1 MRRVLSAAVV
11 VVTATELF
19 ASSAAATDL
28 SDAVASS
35 ELTPDQFLDAFDEGV
50 LPGLGGI
57 GPAPSITGN
66 ADLDA
71 RIRAIGEQ
79 RGYRRRPLPD
89 RELVSVGGFRLQP
102 EAAAAWRSL
111 QAAANEAGHPLR
123 VFSAFRSV
131 ESQVSIFLGKLRG
144 TSDAAIDERLQVSAV
159 PGYSRHHTGYAID
172 ISASGI
178 GDFAIRD
185 TASYGWLA
193 ENNFANAK
201 AHGWVPSYPDG
212 SRATGPNPEPW
223 EYVWVGATNII
234 CASFVATDELPFC
247 DSLGSTFEADIAW
260 LHDAGITKGCRDR
273 RFCADTEITRGEA
286 ATMLWRSAGEPTSE
300 ATIVFSDVPAGAFFS
315 EPVRWMVDNDI
326 TTGTT
331 PRTFSPNRPLTRAEF
346 VTFLWRLADRP
357 PATGPSLVFSDVAE
371 TSFAQPAVA
380 WAAELG
386 VTRGTSPSLFTPN
399 RAVTRGETAAFLH
412 RFALTSGG

>member
-1 MRRVLSAAVV
+1 MRRTFSAVLAVAA
-11 VVTATELF
+11 TALF
-19 ASSAAATDL
+19 ATSASATVL

-35 ELTPDQFLDAFDEGV
+35 ELTPDQFLDAFDDAV
-50 LPGLGGI
+50 LPGLADI
-57 GPAPSITGN
+57 GPAPSISGD

-89 RELVSVGGFRLQP
+89 RELESVGRFRLQP

-111 QAAANEAGHPLR
+111 QAAANEAGHSLR
-123 VFSAFRSV
+123 LFSAFRSV
-131 ESQVSIFLGKLRG
+131 ESQVSIFLGKLRA
-144 TSDAAIDERLQVSAV
+144 TTDAAIDSRLEASAV

-172 ISASGI
+172 ISASGV

-185 TASYGWLA
+185 TPSYRWLA

-212 SRATGPNPEPW
+212 SRPTGPNPEPW
-223 EYVWVGATNII
+223 EYVWVGATNIV
-234 CASFVATDELPFC
+234 CASFVTTDEIPFC
-247 DSLGSTFEADIAW
+247 DSLGSTFEDDISW
-260 LHDAGITKGCRDR
+260 LHQVGITKGCRDG
-273 RFCADTEITRGEA
+273 RFCTDAAITRGEA
-286 ATMLWRSAGEPTSE
+286 ATMLWRSAGEPTSGVGIE
-300 ATIVFSDVPAGAFFS
+300 FGDVPEHAFFA
-315 EPVRWMVDNDI
+315 EPVRWMVENGI

-331 PRTFSPNRPLTRAEF
+331 PSTFTPNRPLTRAEF

-357 PATGPSLVFSDVAE
+357 PAIGPDLVFSDVAE
-371 TSFAQPAVA
+371 TSFARSAVA
-380 WAAELG
+380 WAGELG
-386 VTRGTSPSLFTPN
+386 ITRGTSPSSFTPD

-412 RFALTSGG
+412 RHALIYSG